1 MELGT
6 TQSILRKFHL
16 GNRAVQQDTVPKRH
30 VSHPNIITVRGYA
43 PKAIAQIHEDI
54 LNRELSTCLH
64 T

>member
-43 PKAIAQIHEDI
+43 PKAIAQIH
-54 LNRELSTCLH
+54 
-64 T
+64 